1 MSDVC
6 KLSAG
11 GPAPRD
17 GCSCRSCVDA
27 RLAGRTATHECVAG
41 MGGWCIT
48 CRRPV
53 AGRATSPEPP
63 RLSVTGGDD
72 DVMAHC
78 TCGWYDTVPAGT
90 AWGHFAWLVSQH
102 AQTHRRQP

>member
-27 RLAGRTATHECVAG
+27 RLAGRTAIHECVAG

-48 CRRPV
+48 CRRQV
-53 AGRATSPEPP
+53 AGRTTSRPYVVTWRD
-63 RLSVTGGDD
+63 RLAIPVIKVAFYLASPAYRDRVKRLIVGG
-72 DVMAHC
+72 MKH
-78 TCGWYDTVPAGT
+78 GY
-90 AWGHFAWLVSQH
+90 
-102 AQTHRRQP
+102 